1 MKKISYLQKW
11 IGALRNHVS
20 LDRGRHEKICVGIL
34 LLCEKM
40 TWGCESV
47 VVWVTMVSYPTNL
60 ARFKSRHGTSGND
73 TCSSPKIPFAFT
85 RKLHG
90 GPASSYKMRKLEA
103 S

>member
-1 MKKISYLQKW
+1 
-11 IGALRNHVS
+11 
-20 LDRGRHEKICVGIL
+20 
-34 LLCEKM
+34 M
-40 TWGCESV
+40 TWGCESAV
-47 VVWVTMVSYPTNL
+47 MWVMMVGYPTNL